1 MPASIRRSSTAG
13 TLSMTPLI
21 DVVFLLLIFFLVAS
35 RFEQEER
42 DLAVNLP
49 KASEAQPTIFPGKEV
64 YVTIT
69 AEGSYFIDGEQ
80 YTSRTLEEKLRSM
93 YQNNPGRQR
102 VKIRADEKS
111 NTGALVGAMNAC
123 NRANIGDYTIATE

>member
-1 MPASIRRSSTAG
+1 MPAVIRKSSTAG

-49 KASEAQPTIFPGKEV
+49 KASEAQPTVFAGKEV

-69 AEGSYFIDGEQ
+69 ADGKYFVDGQQ
-80 YTSRTLEEKLRSM
+80 YTSRSLEEKLRAL

-111 NTGALVGAMNAC
+111 QSGALVGVMNAC